1 MVAHHGKF
9 VAYLPRLDRQ
19 AGDRRLRHRR
29 TEKGR
34 RGPLGRREGWQL
46 AASFT
51 EVESGR
57 RKSRPELEKALAA
70 CKKHRAKLIVARPVD
85 RLTRNTQFLLTLLN
99 SGTEVIFCDLPQI
112 PGAMGR
118 MIVTMMA
125 AIAEFE
131 AGLIGERTKAGLK
144 EAKRQGKE
152 WGGAKS
158 KIASDQTGGD
168 GARAEALRPILT
180 ELADLPALT
189 VARKFNRRKVERQ
202 RAANGTRCRSS
213 GSASGS
219 HERRRQHELVFYDGR
234 RDRGHAS
241 PHGERRA
248 PQQAAQL
255 LDHLRRRA
263 RGSPAKWSPRL
274 QRRFS
279 C

>member
-1 MVAHHGKF
+1 MASVGGLKKRCNPQFVFPAGEGAFMVAHHGKF
-9 VAYLPRLDRQ
+9 VAYYRVSTDKQGIDGYGIAAQKKAVEDRLD
-19 AGDRRLRHRR
+19 G
-29 TEKGR
+29 G
-34 RGPLGRREGWQL
+34 GWQL

-70 CKKHRAKLIVARPVD
+70 CKKHRAKLIVARLD

-152 WGGAKS
+152 WGGTNPKS
-158 KIASDQTGGD
+158 LQIKQEAM
-168 GARAEALRPILT
+168 ARAEALRPILT

-189 VARKFNRRKVERQ
+189 VARELNRRKVKTPAGGKWHAVQVIRVRERLA
-202 RAANGTRCRSS
+202 RAEA
-213 GSASGS
+213 
-219 HERRRQHELVFYDGR
+219 
-234 RDRGHAS
+234 
-241 PHGERRA
+241 
-248 PQQAAQL
+248 
-255 LDHLRRRA
+255 
-263 RGSPAKWSPRL
+263 
-274 QRRFS
+274 
-279 C
+279 